1 MGFCLWCFLSLSAG
15 CGIVSAKGGSQTP
28 QFTKQAITASFLKL
42 LAEKP
47 LDRITVKDIV
57 EDCGVSRN
65 SFYYHYQDIFDLM
78 DEVVQTETEKALGA
92 HFDAASWQDAL
103 ISALHFALSHKR
115 QVTNMYRSSCRNRVE
130 QYLFCVTEKVL
141 FESVEELSKDLH
153 TTEWDRRFLARFYTY
168 ALVGLFREWVED
180 GLPDDPETMI
190 RRMGILLDGNIRSA
204 LIRSDPRNIT
214 GL

>member
-1 MGFCLWCFLSLSAG
+1 M
-15 CGIVSAKGGSQTP
+15 P

-92 HFDAASWQDAL
+92 HFDAASWQNAL

-180 GLPDDPETMI
+180 GLPDDLETMI

>member
-1 MGFCLWCFLSLSAG
+1 M
-15 CGIVSAKGGSQTP
+15 P

-47 LDRITVKDIV
+47 LDKITVKDIV
-57 EDCGVSRN
+57 EDCGISRN

-78 DEVVQTETEKALGA
+78 DEIVQTETEKALGA
-92 HFDAASWQDAL
+92 HSDAASWQDAL

-115 QVTNMYRSSCRNRVE
+115 QVINMYRSSCRNRVE

-141 FESVEELSKDLH
+141 LESVEALSKDLY
-153 TTEWDRRFLARFYTY
+153 TAEWDRRFLAHFYTY

-180 GLPDDPETMI
+180 GLPDDPEAMI
-190 RRMGILLDGNIRSA
+190 RRIGILLDGNIRSA

-214 GL
+214 RL